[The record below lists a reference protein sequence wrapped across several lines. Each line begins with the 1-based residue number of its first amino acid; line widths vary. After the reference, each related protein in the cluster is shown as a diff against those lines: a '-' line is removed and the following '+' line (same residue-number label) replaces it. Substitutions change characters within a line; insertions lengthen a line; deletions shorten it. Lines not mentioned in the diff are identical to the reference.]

1 MQSQRSAREP
11 RNVVSFDRMNGQK
24 DSREATVERQMVD
37 ERSPTTAPPDSP
49 RPMLGLTPAG
59 MLLIKRSI
67 SPDGRIDSISVQIDL
82 LLSGQPASQI
92 KAQAKRALKL
102 QTEIIREYL
111 SDETA
116 SDGEQTG
123 PSVIDPMS
131 PLPPPGEPA
140 KLLDIGA
147 LEGKWGPRYFINV
160 KVGSQMARL
169 FGNPKQLVK
178 HLIGV
183 GLILVPEAI
192 SAGLQLDLP
201 CRAVTERSADG
212 RFLNVVAI
220 YPTTTRSRE

>member
-1 MQSQRSAREP
+1 MQSQRTARES
-11 RNVVSFDRMNGQK
+11 RNVASFDRMNGQRNG
-24 DSREATVERQMVD
+24 REAAADRHVVD
-37 ERSPTTAPPDSP
+37 ERSLTTASPDSP
-49 RPMLGLTPAG
+49 RPTPGLTPAG
-59 MLLIKRSI
+59 VLLIKRSI
-67 SPDGRIDSISVQIDL
+67 SPDGRIDSIPVQIDL

-111 SDETA
+111 SDVAE
-116 SDGEQTG
+116 SDGEQNG
-123 PSVIDPMS
+123 LSIIDPMS
-131 PLPPPGEPA
+131 PLPLPGEPA
-140 KLLDIGA
+140 RLLDIGA

-178 HLIGV
+178 HLVGV
-183 GLILVPEAI
+183 GLILTPEAI

-201 CRAVTERSADG
+201 CRAVIERSADG

-220 YPTTTRSRE
+220 YPASARS